1 MTYEETIEYLYNQ
14 LPQFQRIGA
23 SAYKPGLGRVLK
35 LSALAGDPHRQF
47 KSIHIAGTN
56 GKGSTASTIAA
67 VLQSAGYK
75 VGLYTSPHLV
85 DFRERIR
92 INGEMIPHEAV
103 VEFVERWLGFNA
115 DIEPSFFE
123 LTMVMAFDYFARQ
136 GVDVAVVEVGMGG
149 RLDSTN
155 IITPVLS
162 VITNISKDH
171 TQFLGNTLPLI
182 AAEKSGII
190 KPGVPVVIGEAEGE
204 VRRVFAGAARMAQAP
219 IRFAQDS
226 MWYTDAIHANDG
238 ITYLNTIWGDV
249 KCELTGDYQCRNAAT
264 TMAALDV
271 LNHLGWKINR
281 RAVANGFAKVCR
293 LTGFAGRWSV
303 IGKKPL
309 TIVDTG
315 HNVGGW
321 EYLGPRLM
329 SYGPRLRMVIGFVAD
344 KDVDAILSMMPPHAT
359 YYFTQAS
366 IPRAMDANELAR
378 KGSDHG
384 LRGCVIG
391 DVRQAVA
398 MARDEAAP
406 NDVVFVGGSTYVVGE
421 AIGSL

>member
-1 MTYEETIEYLYNQ
+1 MTYEDTIEYLYAQ

-23 SAYKPGLGRVLK
+23 SAYKPGLERVLK
-35 LSALAGDPHRQF
+35 LSALVGDPHKQF

-92 INGEMIPHEAV
+92 IDGEMITREAV

-123 LTMVMAFDYFARQ
+123 LTMVMAFDYFAHQ

-190 KPGVPVVIGEAEGE
+190 KPEVPVVIGEAEGE
-204 VRRVFAGAARMAQAP
+204 VRRVFVGAARMAQAP

-226 MWYTDAIHANDG
+226 MWYTDAIHASDG
-238 ITYLNTIWGDV
+238 ITYLNTQWGDV

-264 TMAALDV
+264 TLAALDV
-271 LNHLGWKINR
+271 LNHLGWKVNR
-281 RAVANGFAKVCR
+281 RAVVNGFAKVCR
-293 LTGFAGRWSV
+293 LTGFMGRWSV
-303 IGKKPL
+303 IGKNPL

-321 EYLGPRLM
+321 EYLGPQLM

-378 KGSDHG
+378 KGADHG
-384 LRGCVIG
+384 LKGCVIS

-398 MARDEAAP
+398 MARNEAAP
-406 NDVVFVGGSTYVVGE
+406 NDTVFVGGSTYVVGE
-421 AIGSL
+421 AIG

>member
-1 MTYEETIEYLYNQ
+1 MTYEDTIEYLYAQ

-23 SAYKPGLGRVLK
+23 SAYKPGLERVLK
-35 LSALAGDPHRQF
+35 LSALVGDPHKQF

-92 INGEMIPHEAV
+92 IDGEMITREAV

-123 LTMVMAFDYFARQ
+123 LTMVMAFDYFAHQ

-190 KPGVPVVIGEAEGE
+190 KPEVPVVIGEAEGE
-204 VRRVFAGAARMAQAP
+204 VRRVFVGAARMAQAP

-226 MWYTDAIHANDG
+226 MWYTDAIHASDG
-238 ITYLNTIWGDV
+238 ITYLNTQWGDV

-264 TMAALDV
+264 TLAALDV
-271 LNHLGWKINR
+271 LNHLGWKVNR
-281 RAVANGFAKVCR
+281 RAVVNGFAKVCR
-293 LTGFAGRWSV
+293 LTGFMGRWSV
-303 IGKKPL
+303 IGKNPL

-321 EYLGPRLM
+321 EYLGPQLM

-378 KGSDHG
+378 KGADHG
-384 LRGCVIG
+384 LKGCVIG

-398 MARDEAAP
+398 MARNEAAP
-406 NDVVFVGGSTYVVGE
+406 NDTVFVGGSTYVVGE
-421 AIGSL
+421 AIG